1 MPRNEQ
7 RSACYV
13 AFAMSSA
20 QADLELELLSLR
32 PSLDGATASITARTT
47 EPSGSYIDRR
57 RIRGLWSDPRASAT
71 TRTSSTTSPRTNTWS
86 SGQDR

>member
-1 MPRNEQ
+1 
-7 RSACYV
+7 
-13 AFAMSSA
+13 MSSA

-57 RIRGLWSDPRASAT
+57 RIRGL
-71 TRTSSTTSPRTNTWS
+71 
-86 SGQDR
+86 